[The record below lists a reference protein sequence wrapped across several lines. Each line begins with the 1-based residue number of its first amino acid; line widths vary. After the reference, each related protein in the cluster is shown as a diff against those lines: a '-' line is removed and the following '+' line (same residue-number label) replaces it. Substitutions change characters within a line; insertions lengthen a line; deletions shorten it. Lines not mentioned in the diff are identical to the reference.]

1 MNYRQIIG
9 EAWNFTQENK
19 KLIVWYAFIPSFLGT
34 AVGVI
39 YLAYQFYAFKSSPLF
54 ENWSESF
61 TVVALKAIFNAF
73 RDHIDS
79 AIPFIVAGIILGL
92 MYLFMPPMTEGAMIQ
107 LIARKKGQQ
116 DVRIRDGLKY
126 GFFYFLPLFSYS
138 LIARTFSVVSIIG
151 EAGFVLRN
159 LGPETFETLLPI
171 LGIMLIVSL
180 IFMVLFVFAE
190 YYIVIDDTKVTE
202 AMAKSSILVMKHW
215 GTAFMVSLLM
225 FFIGIRILI
234 QIVFVL
240 LVPVG
245 VLMGIFYF
253 AASALPDIGVFVGS
267 GLGVL
272 ALFFASYLGAIIHVF
287 TTTVWVFTFLD
298 LTTTPE
304 INARGQVVDQGG
316 GEGGEEEHH

>member
-34 AVGVI
+34 LVGVV

-61 TVVALKAIFNAF
+61 TVVALKAIFDAL
-73 RDHIDS
+73 RAHVDS
-79 AIPFIVAGIILGL
+79 IVPLIIAAVVLGL
-92 MYLFMPPMTEGAMIQ
+92 MYFFLPPFTDGAMIQ
-107 LIARKKGQQ
+107 LIARKKGGQ
-116 DVRIRDGLKY
+116 DVRILDGLKY
-126 GFFYFLPLFSYS
+126 GWFYFLQLFSYS
-138 LIARTFSVVSIIG
+138 LIARTFNIISILG
-151 EAGFVLRN
+151 EGGFVLRN
-159 LGPETFETLLPI
+159 LGPDTFETLFPI
-171 LGIMLIVSL
+171 FIILLVVSL
-180 IFMVLFVFAE
+180 VFMVLFVFAE
-190 YYIVIDDTKVTE
+190 YYIVIDDTHITQS
-202 AMAKSSILVMKHW
+202 MAKSSILVFKHW
-215 GTAFMVSLLM
+215 GTAFMISVLM
-225 FFIGIRILI
+225 FIIGIRILV

-253 AASALPDIGVFVGS
+253 AASTLPDIGLLIG
-267 GLGVL
+267 GALGVA

-287 TTTVWVFTFLD
+287 TTTVWVFAFLD

-304 INARGQVVDQGG
+304 INARGEVVETAED
-316 GEGGEEEHH
+316 GE